1 VAALNG
7 ALERIADAGSAIG
20 GMVDNVRSMSRDTQ
34 RIKAHSAHLDSI
46 DERLDLIVAQM
57 ERMVSAV
64 EELSATVKDL
74 QDSVEPVGRLAKR
87 FPGRARR
94 NAGS

>member
-1 VAALNG
+1 MALNG

-20 GMVDNVRSMSRDTQ
+20 GMVENVRSMSSDTQ
-34 RIKAHSAHLDSI
+34 RIKAHSAHLDTI

-64 EELSATVKDL
+64 EELSATVKEL

-94 NAGS
+94 NSAN